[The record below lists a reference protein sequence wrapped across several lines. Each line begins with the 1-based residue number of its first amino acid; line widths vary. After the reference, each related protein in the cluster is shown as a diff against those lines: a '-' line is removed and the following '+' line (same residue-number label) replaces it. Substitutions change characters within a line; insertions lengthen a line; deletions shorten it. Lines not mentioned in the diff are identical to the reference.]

1 MTSAAEAYNHAQAA
15 HEKVE
20 AHEDLCA
27 ERYAH
32 INTKLDGVNATVGTI
47 LKILAWGGTTIFG
60 LLMGCLV
67 FFATRSLSTNDAQ
80 IDALKDQ
87 VEALQTQQTDH
98 PD

>member
-1 MTSAAEAYNHAQAA
+1 MTSAAEAFNHAQSA
-15 HEKVE
+15 HDKVE

-32 INTKLDGVNATVGTI
+32 INTKLDGVNSTVGTI

-60 LLMGCLV
+60 LLIGCLV

-80 IDALKDQ
+80 LDNLKEQ
-87 VEALQTQQTDH
+87 VEALQAHKNT
-98 PD
+98 